1 MIGGGPSGAFFALHA
16 QREAKRTGRA
26 VDIRIIERKRDTGSD
41 EGFSPLVCRDGCNY
55 CAGGLSP
62 VLTRSLENIGISI
75 PDEIISGRIKTLT
88 VNGHW
93 KNIELQVPQ
102 GSRMYSVFRGSRPR
116 GRDNKYINF
125 DSFLLDRALQ
135 AGVEIIN
142 AGVYDIRYDK
152 DGRPEVFFRS
162 SRGGVTTKDS
172 ITADFLVIAAGVNQ
186 VPGGDSR
193 RFPLLNPIRNLIP
206 QFRPPLT
213 RKALI
218 CEVELDSD
226 TEAYLDGDIYFIQ
239 YASKEL
245 KIEMSSLLP
254 KKKHATIVLLG
265 RSVDRSGPA
274 DIPFIIKSY
283 LELPQIKRIMPRGLD
298 NLPVCICSPNMTVG
312 LARMPYGDRV
322 AVIGDL
328 AVSRLYKDGIYSSFI
343 MAESLAAALFQRGL
357 DRSSLRKGYL
367 PIIRKIRADNSFG
380 AAIFFLN
387 RFFFSNPTLS
397 RILYQAVLSERKKR
411 YYRKRKLEKILWA
424 IASGEGSYARTFA
437 SMFQPATVA
446 SILVGGLMVTFRNF
460 LTEKFFGLN
469 WKGLSRFPTGIHRED
484 LDAKRAE
491 FLQFTGETFERK
503 PQFESMY
510 SIKIRSGAGKIFKSL
525 GTFGDVD
532 RQYFDPRFVRVSRI
546 SGERNEKGAVLQYQ
560 LPFRF
565 LNFNIVLE
573 RVSKNRH
580 LVYRIRDGFGRGG
593 ILVFNIESKGERK
606 SILSI
611 YVAFDFD

>member
-1 MIGGGPSGAFFALHA
+1 MSVVVIGGGPAGAFFALHA
-16 QREAKRTGRA
+16 RRQSLHSGRA
-26 VDIRIIERKRDTGSD
+26 IDIRIIEQKRDADCDDS
-41 EGFSPLVCRDGCNY
+41 FSPLVCRDGCNY

-62 VLTRSLENIGISI
+62 ALTRSLEKIGISI
-75 PDEIISGRIKTLT
+75 PDEIISGRIRTLT

-93 KNIELQVPQ
+93 KNIELRVPQ
-102 GSRMYSVFRGSRPR
+102 GSRMFSVFRGSRPK
-116 GRDNKYINF
+116 GRDNQYSNF
-125 DSFLLDRALQ
+125 DSFLLDKAQQ
-135 AGVEIIN
+135 AGADIIN
-142 AGVYDIRYDK
+142 ARVFDIRYDR
-152 DGRPEVFFRS
+152 DGRPEVFFKRS
-162 SRGGVTTKDS
+162 RAGETTKNS

-193 RFPLLNPIRNLIP
+193 RFPLLDPIHRLIP
-206 QFRPPLT
+206 KYRPPRT
-213 RKALI
+213 RRALI
-218 CEVELDSD
+218 CEVELDSE
-226 TEAYLDGDIYFIQ
+226 TEAFLEGEIYFVQ

-265 RSVDRSGPA
+265 RSVDRSRPA
-274 DIPFIIKSY
+274 DIPSIIESY

-298 NLPVCICSPNMTVG
+298 KLPVCICSPNMTVG

-328 AVSRLYKDGIYSSFI
+328 AVSRLYKDGILSSFI
-343 MAESLAAALFQRGL
+343 MAESLAETLFQRGS
-357 DRSSLRKGYL
+357 DRRSLRQSYR
-367 PIIRKIRADNSFG
+367 PVVRKIRADNSFG

-387 RFFFSNPTLS
+387 RIFFSNPTLS
-397 RILYQAVLSERKKR
+397 RILYQSVLSERKKR

-446 SILVGGLMVTFRNF
+446 SILVGGLLVTFRNF
-460 LTEKFFGLN
+460 LTEKVFGLN
-469 WKGLSRFPTGIHRED
+469 WAGLSRFPTGIHRED
-484 LDAKRAE
+484 LDDKRAK
-491 FLQFTGETFERK
+491 FLQFTGETFEGK

-510 SIKIRSGAGKIFKSL
+510 SIKIRSGAGEIFKSL
-525 GTFGDVD
+525 GTFGDAD
-532 RQYFDPRFVRVSRI
+532 RQYFNPRFVRVSHI

-606 SILSI
+606 SI
-611 YVAFDFD
+611 